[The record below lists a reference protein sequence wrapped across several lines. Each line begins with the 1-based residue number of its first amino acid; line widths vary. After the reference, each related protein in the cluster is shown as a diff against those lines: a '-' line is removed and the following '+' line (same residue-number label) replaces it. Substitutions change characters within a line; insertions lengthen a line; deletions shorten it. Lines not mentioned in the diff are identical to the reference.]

1 MAAAT
6 AAALEEEKQWK
17 VAWPARAQADSSTNI
32 SGVDEQTRVSSEDF
46 LDFSDT
52 YRSNG
57 ECYRKLG
64 RLKAAHTETMAKSEK
79 NAPE

>member
-17 VAWPARAQADSSTNI
+17 VVWPAWAQADSSTNI
-32 SGVDEQTRVSSEDF
+32 SGMDEQTRVSSEDF
-46 LDFSDT
+46 TDFSDM
-52 YRSNG
+52 YHSNE
-57 ECYRKLG
+57 ECCKKLDE
-64 RLKAAHTETMAKSEK
+64 LKAAHMATMAKLEK